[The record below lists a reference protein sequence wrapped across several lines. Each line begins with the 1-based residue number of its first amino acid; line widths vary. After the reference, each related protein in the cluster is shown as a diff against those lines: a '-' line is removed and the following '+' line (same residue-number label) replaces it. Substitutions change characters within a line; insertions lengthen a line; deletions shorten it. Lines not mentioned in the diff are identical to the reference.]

1 MKNRKNNPVQQINIR
16 PPPLPQPET
25 KSQPKPEPK
34 PQAPINSPENIKPVI
49 KDSLVPQ
56 TKEIKVQTKNAMPKN
71 DIQFKDNNAQIKIK
85 VDKTFNV
92 YNIDERSIIDG
103 SGNVVS
109 FDKVITNTVNND
121 IR

>member
-1 MKNRKNNPVQQINIR
+1 
-16 PPPLPQPET
+16 
-25 KSQPKPEPK
+25 
-34 PQAPINSPENIKPVI
+34 
-49 KDSLVPQ
+49 
-56 TKEIKVQTKNAMPKN
+56 MPKN

-109 FDKVITNTVNND
+109 FDKVITNTVRND
-121 IR
+121 IQ